1 MNKLTSANRQ
11 KVYEVI
17 FQKIQ
22 NEIESGHLKI
32 GDKMPSERELA
43 AQYNVSRTSIREAL
57 RILELSDIVEI
68 RQGDGTFIKNISL
81 HRVQNELSNVLLQV
95 DNTILFEMLEVRLI
109 LESQCAA
116 LAALRASGRD
126 IEKMARALDA
136 MKAADDDEEAG
147 LQADL
152 AFHMAIAEAAHN
164 SVLEQLIAS
173 LTPHM
178 RNTIEVT
185 RNHRLSSTVNI
196 TRTFAEH
203 KAIFI
208 AISRGESDKAKV
220 LMEDHIRTIRQEL
233 SELSI

>member
-1 MNKLTSANRQ
+1 
-11 KVYEVI
+11 
-17 FQKIQ
+17 
-22 NEIESGHLKI
+22 
-32 GDKMPSERELA
+32 
-43 AQYNVSRTSIREAL
+43 
-57 RILELSDIVEI
+57 
-68 RQGDGTFIKNISL
+68 
-81 HRVQNELSNVLLQV
+81 
-95 DNTILFEMLEVRLI
+95 
-109 LESQCAA
+109 
-116 LAALRASGRD
+116 
-126 IEKMARALDA
+126 MARALDA

-196 TRTFAEH
+196 TRTFDEH